1 MLNIDSQI
9 KDSYNGNITADL
21 SKGIRFLES
30 FFYNKLGIF
39 RQFFLIYKQLY
50 TFDKWFSN

>member
-21 SKGIRFLES
+21 SIGIRFLES

-50 TFDKWFSN
+50 TFDK